1 MRKLLTNFSN
11 DTMAKLPSET
21 LETIWTLVRQLSQ
34 LVEEASEAEY
44 VLFERFGETDAT
56 ISNLDDLKNLTE
68 EAASKYLQLSNIRL
82 RIAETQPIAS
92 NDMLRLLEQAIRQN
106 QLRIPAMERSI
117 QEIKIEWN
125 LP

>member
-1 MRKLLTNFSN
+1 MRKLLKFVSN

-21 LETIWTLVRQLSQ
+21 LETIWTLLKQLSQ

-44 VLFERFGETDAT
+44 ALFERFGETEAT

-68 EAASKYLQLSNIRL
+68 AAASKYLQLSNIRL

-92 NDMLRLLEQAIRQN
+92 NDMLRLLDQ
-106 QLRIPAMERSI
+106 RS
-117 QEIKIEWN
+117 
-125 LP
+125 